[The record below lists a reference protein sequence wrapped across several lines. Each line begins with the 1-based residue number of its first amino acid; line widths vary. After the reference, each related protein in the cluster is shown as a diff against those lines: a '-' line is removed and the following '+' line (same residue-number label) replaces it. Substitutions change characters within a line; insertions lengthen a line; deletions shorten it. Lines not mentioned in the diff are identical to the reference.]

1 MSVLSCALLCVPVEV
16 ALSPQSCPEPRAQ
29 TNLLVPLAFPFLPQ
43 QFCAPAGELVHW
55 QIIPGEEPVHWQTTP
70 TEKPVHC
77 QICWVPSKKL
87 QSQGS

>member
-1 MSVLSCALLCVPVEV
+1 MSVLSTVGCALLCVPVEV
-16 ALSPQSCPEPRAQ
+16 ALSLQSCPEPRAQ

-43 QFCAPAGELVHW
+43 QFCAPAGE
-55 QIIPGEEPVHWQTTP
+55 PVHWQTTP